1 MEKRSLMTFISKLYQ
16 NEERRFNKITKKTE
30 DFVPDFVL
38 NQSAEAAINDDELT
52 VEEAKKLISQMSTK
66 IQSLQDR
73 LFDYEDTNQLYSPEQ
88 LPQTHASSEELWRRF
103 SKTLPSFIDVII
115 DSQEG
120 MQDANFLKIQG
131 SQQRMTIKE
140 LE

>member
-1 MEKRSLMTFISKLYQ
+1 MGAARMEKRSLMTFISKLYQ

-30 DFVPDFVL
+30 DFVPDFAL

-52 VEEAKKLISQMSTK
+52 VEEAKKLISQMSTR

-120 MQDANFLKIQG
+120 M
-131 SQQRMTIKE
+131 
-140 LE
+140 